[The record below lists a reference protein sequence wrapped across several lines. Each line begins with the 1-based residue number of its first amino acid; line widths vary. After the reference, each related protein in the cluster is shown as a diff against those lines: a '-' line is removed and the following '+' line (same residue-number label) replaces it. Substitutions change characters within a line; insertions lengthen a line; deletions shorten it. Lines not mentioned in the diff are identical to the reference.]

1 MKKIAIIILVLY
13 YIGINTY
20 SCYLM
25 HDDKQKAINKEWRV
39 SEKDFFTLAIAGA
52 PIGIEIGMYAFRH
65 KVSKASWRVGMPSL
79 IINHF
84 VLFIIF
90 YRRLYRKKNIL

>member
-13 YIGINTY
+13 YVGINSY
-20 SCYLM
+20 GCYLM
-25 HDDKQKAINKEWRV
+25 YDDKQKAINKEWRV
-39 SEKDFFTLAIAGA
+39 SEKEFYTLAAVGA
-52 PIGIEIGMYAFRH
+52 PVGIEIGMYVFRH

-84 VLFIIF
+84 VFFIIF
-90 YRRLYRKKNIL
+90 YRRLYRKKKTV